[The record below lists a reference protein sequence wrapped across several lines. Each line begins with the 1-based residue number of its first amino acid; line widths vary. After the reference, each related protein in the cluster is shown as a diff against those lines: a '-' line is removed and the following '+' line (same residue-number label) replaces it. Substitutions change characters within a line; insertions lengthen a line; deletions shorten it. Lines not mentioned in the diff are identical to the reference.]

1 MKREDVRYHQ
11 YIQIL
16 EEELKLAMGCTEPIA
31 IAYAAARAREVLGAL
46 PEKMLVEVSGNII
59 KNVKSVVVPHT
70 GGLRGIP
77 AAAAAGAVAGDAE
90 AELEV
95 LSRVTEQGIRETA
108 EFLERVPI
116 EVHHIDFGHIFD
128 ITVTAYRN
136 EDAASVRIVDYHT
149 NIVSVKRNGEV
160 LLEKEVV
167 SEKEDLT
174 DRTCLSVEGIVEFA
188 DIVDIEAVRE
198 VLGRQIRLNMAIAE
212 EGLRHSYGANIGKT
226 VLRGR
231 EYDINYKMRA
241 WAAAGSDARMN
252 GCEMPVVINSGS
264 GNQGITASVPVIV
277 FARETGKSEEELL
290 RALCVSNLV
299 TIHLKT
305 GIGRL
310 SAYCGAVSAGCGAG
324 AGIAYLKGGRFDM
337 IAHTIVNAV
346 AVDSGI
352 ICDGAKA
359 SCAAKIASAVD
370 AGLLGLAM
378 YEDGNQ
384 FFGGEGIV
392 RRGVENTIA
401 SGSRLAS
408 LGMLQTDKE
417 IIKLM
422 LESQG

>member
-188 DIVDIEAVRE
+188 DIVDVEAVRE

-401 SGSRLAS
+401 SVSRLAS